1 MEYTPP
7 PQQYV
12 PEPVIPAKPDKPGLA
27 IAALVLGILSL
38 ISSLCTWLFPICGL
52 PIPIAGVILG
62 VLGLKTSKK
71 GMAIAGLIMAGIA
84 LLINLGLLILSAFVI
99 SSGFT
104 QDLYQYFPPELRQYI
119 Q

>member
-12 PEPVIPAKPDKPGLA
+12 PEPVTPAKPDKPGLA

-38 ISSLCTWLFPICGL
+38 CAWLLPICGF
-52 PIPIAGVILG
+52 PISIAGVILG
-62 VLGLKTSKK
+62 ILGLKTSKK
-71 GMAIAGLIMAGIA
+71 GMAVAGLIMAGIA
-84 LLINLGLLILSAFVI
+84 LLLTLIWTIIIFVQTP
-99 SSGFT
+99 SYLFS
-104 QDLYQYFPPELRQYI
+104 DLWQFVPPEFQDYI